1 MMSERL
7 GRARQQVQP
16 SFGFGPPR
24 GPGLFGERVRAQDA
38 PGTLRRL
45 WGYLQHQRWRLL
57 AVVVMVALT
66 TGLGLAGPYLMGL
79 AIDRFILAHDLVG
92 LARTVLL
99 MLAAYAGLS
108 LTSWVQTVLMI
119 RVAQGTVAD
128 LRRDLFAKLQTL
140 PLRFFDER
148 THGELMSRLTND
160 VDQVNNVLANSVTS
174 FLSSILSL
182 VGVVTVMLAVNVP
195 LALVSFIVVPLT
207 ALMTHFIA
215 GHTRQG
221 FRDQQEAIGALNGLI
236 EETITGGK
244 VIRAYGREPAVIEE
258 FDRANA
264 SLRRA
269 AIYAQTYSGFMG
281 PVGNM
286 ISNIGFAML
295 AAAGAWMAVKGMAT
309 VGTIASFLTYAQ
321 QLGRPINEIANLFN
335 TIQAAIAG
343 AERVFAI
350 LDETPEMEDAADAVA
365 LAGVAGRVEFD
376 DVTFGYKPG
385 LPVLKRVSLTA
396 EPGQTVAL
404 VGPTGAGKTTV
415 INLLSRFYDV
425 DAGSIRV
432 DGHDIRGVRK
442 ADLRRQLGV
451 VLQDTY
457 LFADSVMANIRYGRL
472 DATDE
477 EVFAAARTANADH
490 FIRSLPHGYDT
501 VLSERGGNLSQGQRQ
516 LLAIARAILADPRI
530 LVLDEATSSVDTRT
544 EVHIQEALLRLM
556 AGRTSFV
563 IAHRLSTIRG
573 ADKIL
578 VIRDGEIVE
587 QGTHDGLLAQRG
599 FYHHLYMSQFR
610 GAALPVMAQ
619 AAA

>member
-1 MMSERL
+1 
-7 GRARQQVQP
+7 
-16 SFGFGPPR
+16 
-24 GPGLFGERVRAQDA
+24 
-38 PGTLRRL
+38 
-45 WGYLQHQRWRLL
+45 
-57 AVVVMVALT
+57 
-66 TGLGLAGPYLMGL
+66 
-79 AIDRFILAHDLVG
+79 
-92 LARTVLL
+92 
-99 MLAAYAGLS
+99 
-108 LTSWVQTVLMI
+108 
-119 RVAQGTVAD
+119 
-128 LRRDLFAKLQTL
+128 
-140 PLRFFDER
+140 
-148 THGELMSRLTND
+148 
-160 VDQVNNVLANSVTS
+160 VTS

-207 ALMTHFIA
+207 ALMTRYIA

-221 FRDQQEAIGALNGLI
+221 FRDQQEAIGSLNGLI

-258 FDRANA
+258 FDRANVA
-264 SLRRA
+264 LRKA
-269 AIYAQTYSGFMG
+269 AIRAQTYSGFMG

-286 ISNIGFAML
+286 ISNIGFAVL

-335 TIQAAIAG
+335 TIQAALAG

-350 LDETPEMEDAADAVA
+350 LDEAPEMEDAADAVA
-365 LAGVAGRVEFD
+365 LADSAGKVEFD

-385 LPVLKRVSLTA
+385 LPVLKCVCLTA
-396 EPGQTVAL
+396 QPGQTVAL

-425 DAGSIRV
+425 DAGSICI
-432 DGHDIRGVRK
+432 DDHDIRTVCK
-442 ADLRRQLGV
+442 ADLRRQLGI

-457 LFADSVMANIRYGRL
+457 LFSDTVMANIRYGRL

-477 EVFAAARTANADH
+477 EVFAAACTANADH

-556 AGRTSFV
+556 AGRTSFI
-563 IAHRLSTIRG
+563 IAHRLSTIRD

-587 QGTHDGLLAQRG
+587 QGTHGGLLAQRG
-599 FYHHLYMSQFR
+599 FYYHLYMSQFR
-610 GAALPVMAQ
+610 GAAMPVMAQ